1 MEELKKIME
10 KLLKE
15 NGIDATKEK
24 LDELYDV
31 YENCQEWDDGE
42 MLTGNTF
49 DEIEDF
55 IKYSPCVEE
64 IIGGK

>member
-1 MEELKKIME
+1 MK

-15 NGIDATKEK
+15 NGIDATKEN
-24 LDELYDV
+24 LDELYSI
-31 YENCQEWDDGE
+31 YENCQEWDDGK

-55 IKYSPCVEE
+55 VKYSPCVDE